1 MSKLFAPTKQ
11 SFVADVALSVTR
23 IVLGVLFVLHGWQKI
38 RHPAG
43 ATGWLDEVNNTAD
56 FSPLMLALA
65 AYLELLGGVLLT
77 LGLLSRL
84 GALFVIGV
92 MVGATYFKYDPN
104 KDLLGPYGPEM
115 PLLALM
121 LGLLFLTLGGGKL
134 SVDQQLFG
142 SKS

>member
-11 SFVADVALSVTR
+11 SFVADVALSLTR
-23 IVLGVLFVLHGWQKI
+23 IVLGVLFVLHGWQKVT
-38 RHPAG
+38 HDAG
-43 ATGWLDEVNNTAD
+43 ATGWLDEVHNTAD
-56 FSPLMLALA
+56 FSPLTLALA

-92 MVGATYFKYDPN
+92 MVGATYHKYDPN
-104 KDLLGPYGPEM
+104 KDLLGPDGPEM
-115 PLLALM
+115 PLFALM

-134 SVDQQLFG
+134 SVDQKLFG